1 MVRWKKFKS
10 EYLYT
15 KKKALSQEGG
25 SAHYLHPP
33 PRSAPE
39 QVVITIPHFYNEIIN
54 YYDIST
60 PEKLGGGKLRQQ
72 SHSVANPTKADHAH
86 KHKKQMT
93 SCKIKNPRPV
103 RHKTYHRD
111 ASIVFL
117 LYTPE
122 TRQRLAWCYWCITW
136 RYVYVLL
143 GFFSWVRVFT
153 FYSVAVGV
161 IGSRRPAQVCREP
174 LTLNETD
181 LFVWAP
187 AHACRELIT

>member
-72 SHSVANPTKADHAH
+72 PHSVANPTKADHAH
-86 KHKKQMT
+86 QAQ
-93 SCKIKNPRPV
+93 KIN
-103 RHKTYHRD
+103 D
-111 ASIVFL
+111 
-117 LYTPE
+117 
-122 TRQRLAWCYWCITW
+122 
-136 RYVYVLL
+136 
-143 GFFSWVRVFT
+143 
-153 FYSVAVGV
+153 
-161 IGSRRPAQVCREP
+161 
-174 LTLNETD
+174 
-181 LFVWAP
+181 
-187 AHACRELIT
+187 EL